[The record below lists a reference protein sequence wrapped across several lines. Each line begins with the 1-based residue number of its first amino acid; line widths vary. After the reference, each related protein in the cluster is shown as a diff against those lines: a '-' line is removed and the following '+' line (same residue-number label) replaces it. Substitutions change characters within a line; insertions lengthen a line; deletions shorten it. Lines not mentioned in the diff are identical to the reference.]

1 MHCNTKDRCYDIYY
15 THIDIYRGG
24 GRTLFKGGK
33 FVLVI
38 FSKSRGGGGGAK
50 LVLVLFFFLNK
61 GGKLKVH
68 LL

>member
-38 FSKSRGGGGGAK
+38 FSKSRGPGGEQS
-50 LVLVLFFFLNK
+50 
-61 GGKLKVH
+61 
-68 LL
+68 